1 MVQELAPPARRRRL
15 SGHGMMLRRKRIFAG
30 LREGLRYD
38 EIAAQEGVTT
48 ERIRQ
53 IVTEVLKNRSVD
65 SGADHA
71 KLQLDRLVPALQ
83 IAAEALASGDF
94 RAIPSYLKVLD
105 RLDRYQATAIT
116 HEVYDDEARKKLM
129 DKINRLAEN
138 LGIDEDFAAAVQA
151 HLEKTRGMPPDGWG
165 EADGLEALNASPA
178 EEQQEG
184 QSEAGNWMSV

>member
-1 MVQELAPPARRRRL
+1 MVQELAPPVRRRRL

-83 IAAEALASGDF
+83 IAAEAVASGDV

-105 RLDRYQATAIT
+105 RLDRYQTAASA
-116 HEVYDDEARKKLM
+116 HQVYDDEARKKLM

-138 LGIDEDFAAAVQA
+138 LGIDKDFEAAVQA
-151 HLEKTRGMPPDGWG
+151 HLKKTGQIPPTSRAKPTDWK
-165 EADGLEALNASPA
+165 P
-178 EEQQEG
+178 
-184 QSEAGNWMSV
+184 